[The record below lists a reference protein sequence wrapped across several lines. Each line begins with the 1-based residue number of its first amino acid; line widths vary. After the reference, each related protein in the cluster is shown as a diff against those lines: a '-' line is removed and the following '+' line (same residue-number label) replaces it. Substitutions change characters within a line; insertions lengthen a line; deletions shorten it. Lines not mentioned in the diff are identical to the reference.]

1 MNNSVSTFGWDTA
14 YLASFPIVNKAIM
27 VQKSFPSTFDYKDA
41 TDITISGHWDIGTL
55 GHWESW
61 QLIPAG
67 AGGDV
72 QLKMKQVQKPP
83 FQVQLR
89 VLLASLKP

>member
-55 GHWESW
+55 GHWDIGTLGHWDIGSH
-61 QLIPAG
+61 G
-67 AGGDV
+67 N
-72 QLKMKQVQKPP
+72 
-83 FQVQLR
+83 
-89 VLLASLKP
+89 

>member
-41 TDITISGHWDIGTL
+41 TDITISGHW
-55 GHWESW
+55 ESW

>member
-55 GHWESW
+55 GVMAINPSW
-61 QLIPAG
+61 CW
-67 AGGDV
+67 
-72 QLKMKQVQKPP
+72 
-83 FQVQLR
+83 R
-89 VLLASLKP
+89 